1 MIDQTIMLATPV
13 TMYGQRHRVSLEG
26 GSAMKM
32 IEAIVQPFK
41 LDEVKNALVE
51 IGVKGMTVME
61 VQGFGRQQG
70 VHEFYRGAEYT
81 SDFVPKVRIEVYI
94 ADNQVTRVIET
105 IRSSAKTGS
114 VGDGKIFVSDLSH
127 VMRIRTGETG
137 ESAL

>member
-1 MIDQTIMLATPV
+1 
-13 TMYGQRHRVSLEG
+13 
-26 GSAMKM
+26 MKM

-41 LDEVKNALVE
+41 LEEVKNALVE

-105 IRSSAKTGS
+105 IRSSAKTGN
-114 VGDGKIFVSDLSH
+114 VGDGKVFVSDLSH

-137 ESAL
+137 EGAL

>member
-1 MIDQTIMLATPV
+1 
-13 TMYGQRHRVSLEG
+13 
-26 GSAMKM
+26 MKM

-41 LDEVKNALVE
+41 LNDIKNALVE

-94 ADNQVTRVIET
+94 ADNQVPRVIET
-105 IRSSAKTGS
+105 IRSVAKTGS

-137 ESAL
+137 ENAL